1 MKECRQHNSGIGGQA
16 VLEGVMMRNKEKY
29 AIAVRKSDGSKAYV
43 VSYRSYWRHDV
54 PPNYEDE
61 LVEYFHIETKCQK
74 MSVDCFF
81 FLSEYELLDT

>member
-1 MKECRQHNSGIGGQA
+1 MIFRSDATMEWIEPRQCVG
-16 VLEGVMMRNKEKY
+16 KTF
-29 AIAVRKSDGSKAYV
+29 VRKSDSSKAYV

-61 LVEYFHIETKCQK
+61 LVEYFHIETKGQK
-74 MSVDCFF
+74 MSVDCFW